1 MNKALRRMSI
11 ACLAMFVVLLGWV
24 NYLQVFRVN
33 SLASETGNRR
43 IFDQQQKN
51 QRGEIIAAGGTGPQK
66 VVAESKAIKGG
77 FFQRVYPDPFT
88 YAPVTGYDSIL
99 GTTSP
104 GGITGIELA
113 ENKFLDGTAPSLAVF
128 NLKGLFTGKSRQG
141 ASVYLTISPKAQA
154 AAYAALAALGK
165 VAGVVAINPRTGA
178 ILALA
183 SYPTFDPNKYATENS
198 GTLAKIDKAYRD
210 NPNEPLLNRAINDTF
225 PPGSTFKLVTSSA
238 AFETHKVNNPN
249 STIPAPTVYP
259 LPGSSAAIHN
269 DDNGPCADGKPS
281 ILIALTLSCNTAFAE
296 LGDHVG
302 GENLHTYANN
312 YNFNDT
318 NLTIPLPVSPSQYP
332 LLTDRAQI
340 AQSAIGQ
347 FDDKVTPLEEAMI
360 AATVANHGVMMAPYL
375 VQEVRAPDQEVVQK
389 AVPTEIRQVVTSQ
402 VASYLTTM
410 MESVTHNPNGTAYA
424 TAGPTATP
432 FNIAGK
438 TGTAQNGAE
447 AIGIDDAVFTC
458 FAPADNPQIAVG
470 VIVKG
475 GGFGAASAAPIAVKV
490 IEAFLGHQ

>member
-24 NYLQVFRVN
+24 NYLQVFKVN

-77 FFQRVYPDPFT
+77 FFQRVYPDPST

-141 ASVYLTISPKAQA
+141 ASIYLTISPKAQA
-154 AAYAALAALGK
+154 AAYAALAQLGK

-210 NPNEPLLNRAINDTF
+210 DPNQPLLNRAINDTF

-238 AFETHKVNNPN
+238 AFETHKVNNPD

-259 LPGSSAAIHN
+259 LPGSQRRH
-269 DDNGPCADGKPS
+269 P
-281 ILIALTLSCNTAFAE
+281 
-296 LGDHVG
+296 
-302 GENLHTYANN
+302 
-312 YNFNDT
+312 
-318 NLTIPLPVSPSQYP
+318 
-332 LLTDRAQI
+332 
-340 AQSAIGQ
+340 
-347 FDDKVTPLEEAMI
+347 
-360 AATVANHGVMMAPYL
+360 
-375 VQEVRAPDQEVVQK
+375 
-389 AVPTEIRQVVTSQ
+389 
-402 VASYLTTM
+402 
-410 MESVTHNPNGTAYA
+410 
-424 TAGPTATP
+424 
-432 FNIAGK
+432 
-438 TGTAQNGAE
+438 
-447 AIGIDDAVFTC
+447 
-458 FAPADNPQIAVG
+458 
-470 VIVKG
+470 
-475 GGFGAASAAPIAVKV
+475 
-490 IEAFLGHQ
+490 

>member
-128 NLKGLFTGKSRQG
+128 NL
-141 ASVYLTISPKAQA
+141 KAQA